1 MKVLLAG
8 AGLTALMALILV
20 AWLGQKALVPA
31 LVMGGVA
38 TAIELLATRWLVGG
52 LKTSTRDTM
61 QAFAAGMLLRLLGVG
76 LFVGLVAWNRGTF
89 LPLATGLAYV
99 GVVIP
104 LLFLEA
110 RLIR

>member
-1 MKVLLAG
+1 VLLTG
-8 AGLTALMALILV
+8 AGLTAVVAAILV
-20 AWLGQKALVPA
+20 GWMGQAALLPA
-31 LVMGGVA
+31 LVMGGAA
-38 TAIELLATRWLVGG
+38 TGIELLATRWLRRG
-52 LKTSTRDTM
+52 LTASTRDTM
-61 QAFAAGMLLRLLGVG
+61 QAFAAGMLFRLLGVG

-110 RLIR
+110 RFIR